1 MPNINLT
8 NRIIEIHLSSWRYFA
23 ALSLPPIMLA
33 FACLPIGEVAALCI
47 LFLVAHY
54 YCWRLWLDE
63 RLFQLLNEESN
74 LAEFDQG
81 MAYLWGTASGKT
93 RSMSERWH
101 GVRRLFYRAILAL
114 LALWVVSLCLV
125 LYVSYR
131 LG

>member
-1 MPNINLT
+1 MPNISMT

-23 ALSLPPIMLA
+23 ALSLPPMVLA
-33 FACLPIGEVAALCI
+33 FAFLPICEVAALCI
-47 LFLVAHY
+47 LFLVTHY

-81 MAYLWGTASGKT
+81 MGCLWGVASGKT
-93 RSMSERWH
+93 RSMNERWH

-114 LALWVVSLCLV
+114 LALWAVSLCLV
-125 LYVSYR
+125 LYASYR